1 MPDVT
6 YVINKTL
13 LLRFELSTTGAEIAR
28 LWTLLRIPTADR
40 EAFQASFKVR
50 TSYLRLSLNHNLPLS
65 ICYNDYCYY
74 CKLL

>member
-1 MPDVT
+1 MGKNLIGHRNGLIQIWNPSR
-6 YVINKTL
+6 

-50 TSYLRLSLNHNLPLS
+50 SNSSEYFE
-65 ICYNDYCYY
+65 
-74 CKLL
+74 